1 MTSWSH
7 KASCHLHLW
16 LMSAVKCHWM
26 SWRAESLGFS
36 LWYLCWTLSQGYTPP
51 MVQSSCLGH
60 LLPWSHSC
68 FKVFWG
74 VIFWLRTYSINYI
87 CLRDFSLHCPREYVL
102 ISVLPAVVKL
112 SHSCISEVAYFS
124 AGELQ
129 YVYNNGLYYHCKQ
142 ERCWLSLLQ
151 AGLVVICPTAF
162 YGVASPLFVSSQ
174 PILCAPQAEADLQ
187 EQYFQPLVK
196 KEELEEKMRNI
207 KAVKCRVV
215 TCKTVSEGEPGLPA
229 GEWNMVLQNGA
240 GLSCR
245 LPICHCW
252 LWSRDW
258 CFVPFACFWEQPVHR
273 VTETWQDFSAVLNI
287 SAQCLCQWFHGYCC
301 PEFLYRFYEVLCTR
315 DPQFPIFHVKNKQSP
330 WKH

>member
-1 MTSWSH
+1 M
-7 KASCHLHLW
+7 
-16 LMSAVKCHWM
+16 
-26 SWRAESLGFS
+26 
-36 LWYLCWTLSQGYTPP
+36 
-51 MVQSSCLGH
+51 
-60 LLPWSHSC
+60 
-68 FKVFWG
+68 
-74 VIFWLRTYSINYI
+74 
-87 CLRDFSLHCPREYVL
+87 L

-112 SHSCISEVAYFS
+112 SHSCISEVAHFS

-151 AGLVVICPTAF
+151 AGLVVICPTAI

-245 LPICHCW
+245 LPSVTVGSGPGTDV
-252 LWSRDW
+252 L
-258 CFVPFACFWEQPVHR
+258 FLLPVS
-273 VTETWQDFSAVLNI
+273 ES
-287 SAQCLCQWFHGYCC
+287 S
-301 PEFLYRFYEVLCTR
+301 LCTE
-315 DPQFPIFHVKNKQSP
+315 
-330 WKH
+330 